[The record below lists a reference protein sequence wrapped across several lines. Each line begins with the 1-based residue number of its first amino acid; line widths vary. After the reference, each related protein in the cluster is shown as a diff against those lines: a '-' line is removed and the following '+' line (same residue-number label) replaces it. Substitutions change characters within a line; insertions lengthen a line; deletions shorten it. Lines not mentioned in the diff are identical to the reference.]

1 MRKLTRKLTRKLVDD
16 VTADSKLHQH
26 AKREVHVIDA
36 AKGARNDCVNS
47 TKAPAGRAGHAVLY
61 GALCID
67 LVPPATRHKQH
78 IARFERHA
86 RKGNRA
92 VALTACRLLN
102 ALVGTDAARF
112 VLQRVGGVR
121 HRPSAS
127 PGHAEV
133 DVIKGV
139 TLQLR

>member
-1 MRKLTRKLTRKLVDD
+1 M
-16 VTADSKLHQH
+16 
-26 AKREVHVIDA
+26 
-36 AKGARNDCVNS
+36 
-47 TKAPAGRAGHAVLY
+47 
-61 GALCID
+61 
-67 LVPPATRHKQH
+67 PPATRHKQY

-139 TLQLR
+139 TLQLRRWGWGGGRRELTEDGRRVVIAVGRWVGYG